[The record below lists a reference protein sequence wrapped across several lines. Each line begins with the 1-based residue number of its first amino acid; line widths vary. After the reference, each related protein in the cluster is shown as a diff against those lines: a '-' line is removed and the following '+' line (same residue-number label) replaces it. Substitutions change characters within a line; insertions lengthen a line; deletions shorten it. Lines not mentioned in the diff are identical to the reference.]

1 MAEKNE
7 RTTYTWRNLVQ
18 PDVVHAGLFMVK
30 SQSTEQ
36 LVLNHC
42 GHSLVPVTRSDL
54 SAGHQH

>member
-1 MAEKNE
+1 MKE
-7 RTTYTWRNLVQ
+7 LHI
-18 PDVVHAGLFMVK
+18 PDVTWSSQMLSMRDMVK
-30 SQSTEQ
+30 SQSMEQ